1 MRMSSPHLLDLEK
14 ADERTEPVAGGRDGD
29 VRDAGRAEHPG
40 DLGPFGRGCAREAFA
55 HAVVAGVDLE
65 LLAGLWVD
73 EPDGSDVR
81 ELVLTRIADLDS
93 DDLVTGSEAK
103 Q

>member
-55 HAVVAGVDLE
+55 HAVVPGVGVE
-65 LLAGLWVD
+65 WVGGLGVE
-73 EPDGSDVR
+73 EPYGADVR

-93 DDLVTGSEAK
+93 DDLVTG
-103 Q
+103 